1 MQQQESD
8 PQLDEEQI
16 FKRNASDKGL
26 EHNKK
31 KRKLPTV
38 QLKKKSQLNFLNEE
52 MRKMTQTD
60 ISQNWMNIQMTKS
73 HRKMF
78 PNALVT

>member
-1 MQQQESD
+1 MQQQDSD

-38 QLKKKSQLNFLNEE
+38 
-52 MRKMTQTD
+52 
-60 ISQNWMNIQMTKS
+60 
-73 HRKMF
+73 
-78 PNALVT
+78 

>member
-16 FKRNASDKGL
+16 FKRNTSDKGL

-31 KRKLPTV
+31 KRKLPIV
-38 QLKKKSQLNFLNEE
+38 
-52 MRKMTQTD
+52 
-60 ISQNWMNIQMTKS
+60 
-73 HRKMF
+73 
-78 PNALVT
+78 